1 MTLANHRYP
10 RHSRPRWITLT
21 LALLIAA
28 IFTSCAFP
36 EQGFDGSLAGTY
48 YLNGVDP
55 EGTEYGGTL
64 EIMAT
69 DQPDVYTVQWIIT
82 GSIQTGTGTVTGNEF
97 DVEWEVM
104 EGYNSDSHGTAH
116 YEISSEGELN
126 GERTVAGEEGTGT
139 EEAFPIK

>member
-1 MTLANHRYP
+1 MASANHRHP
-10 RHSRPRWITLT
+10 LPNRPLWVSLT
-21 LALLIAA
+21 LALLTIV
-28 IFTSCAFP
+28 IFSSCAFP

-55 EGTEYGGTL
+55 EGTEYGGTM

-69 DQPDVYTVQWIIT
+69 DQPDVYDVQWIIT

-97 DVEWEVM
+97 DVEWEVL
-104 EGYNSDSHGTAH
+104 EGYNSSSHGTAH
-116 YEISSEGELN
+116 YDISAEGELN

-139 EEAFPIK
+139 EEAFPIR

>member
-1 MTLANHRYP
+1 MAPTHHRQPRRNHSLRV
-10 RHSRPRWITLT
+10 SLT
-21 LALLIAA
+21 LALIVATT
-28 IFTSCAFP
+28 FSGCAFP
-36 EQGFDGSLAGTY
+36 EQGFDGSLTGTY

-69 DQPDVYTVQWIIT
+69 DQPDVYEMQWIIT
-82 GSIQTGTGTVTGNEF
+82 GSIQTGIGTVSGNEL

-104 EGYNSDSHGTAH
+104 EGYNSSSHGTAH

-126 GERTVAGEEGTGT
+126 GDRTVVGEEGSGT

>member
-1 MTLANHRYP
+1 MAVANHQNP
-10 RHSRPRWITLT
+10 RHNRPLWASLT

-28 IFTSCAFP
+28 IFSSCAFP

-69 DQPDVYTVQWIIT
+69 EQPDVYTVQWIIT
-82 GSIQTGTGTVTGNEF
+82 GSIQTGTGTVAGSEF
-97 DVEWEVM
+97 DVEWEVL
-104 EGYNSDSHGTAH
+104 EGYNSNSHGTAH
-116 YEISSEGELN
+116 YEISPEGELN